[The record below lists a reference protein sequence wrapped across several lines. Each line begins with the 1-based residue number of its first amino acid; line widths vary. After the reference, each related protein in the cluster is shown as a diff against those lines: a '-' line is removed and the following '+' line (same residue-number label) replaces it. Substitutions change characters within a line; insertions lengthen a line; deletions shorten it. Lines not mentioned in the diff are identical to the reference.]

1 MEKIIVF
8 GNISYSEIANLWLSY
23 IDKLGLLKNVI
34 FIALDNEIV
43 ENIKNYEVQ
52 TIKAP
57 YDIKT
62 KGLNGFWQFR
72 CEIFLRIL
80 DKYGSFIH
88 SDLDAIWL
96 KNPEIILKEINADL
110 IFSQGTI
117 HPRPMFK
124 KFGLVAC
131 CGFFV
136 IRDSD
141 GARFFLNLLKSD
153 VQNTGDD
160 QVSVN
165 KILYNFVESFS
176 FEDNY
181 YEKVCFSNGERF
193 SIRCSNKNIFGDF
206 KNFYDQKLSVAIL
219 PHRLIPRLKD
229 SVDKSTIVAHP
240 LAPKSNDEKMKLL
253 KEIRLLS

>member
-124 KFGLVAC
+124 KIWISCLLWIFCNKRLRWGEI
-131 CGFFV
+131 FF
-136 IRDSD
+136 
-141 GARFFLNLLKSD
+141 K
-153 VQNTGDD
+153 
-160 QVSVN
+160 
-165 KILYNFVESFS
+165 FVEI
-176 FEDNY
+176 
-181 YEKVCFSNGERF
+181 G
-193 SIRCSNKNIFGDF
+193 CSK
-206 KNFYDQKLSVAIL
+206 Y
-219 PHRLIPRLKD
+219 RR
-229 SVDKSTIVAHP
+229 
-240 LAPKSNDEKMKLL
+240 
-253 KEIRLLS
+253 

>member
-131 CGFFV
+131 CGFFCNKRLRWGE
-136 IRDSD
+136 I
-141 GARFFLNLLKSD
+141 FFK
-153 VQNTGDD
+153 
-160 QVSVN
+160 
-165 KILYNFVESFS
+165 FVEI
-176 FEDNY
+176 
-181 YEKVCFSNGERF
+181 G
-193 SIRCSNKNIFGDF
+193 CSK
-206 KNFYDQKLSVAIL
+206 Y
-219 PHRLIPRLKD
+219 RR
-229 SVDKSTIVAHP
+229 
-240 LAPKSNDEKMKLL
+240 
-253 KEIRLLS
+253 

>member
-153 VQNTGDD
+153 VQNTGCL
-160 QVSVN
+160 
-165 KILYNFVESFS
+165 LYTSPS
-176 FEDNY
+176 
-181 YEKVCFSNGERF
+181 
-193 SIRCSNKNIFGDF
+193 
-206 KNFYDQKLSVAIL
+206 
-219 PHRLIPRLKD
+219 PRD
-229 SVDKSTIVAHP
+229 MPRSRMPSSA
-240 LAPKSNDEKMKLL
+240 
-253 KEIRLLS
+253 